1 MMDIRYLN
9 LEQDNSNLV
18 LSAHLECIGHVYV
31 HIQSTEKQ
39 KVLHEI

>member
-9 LEQDNSNLV
+9 LEQDNSIV